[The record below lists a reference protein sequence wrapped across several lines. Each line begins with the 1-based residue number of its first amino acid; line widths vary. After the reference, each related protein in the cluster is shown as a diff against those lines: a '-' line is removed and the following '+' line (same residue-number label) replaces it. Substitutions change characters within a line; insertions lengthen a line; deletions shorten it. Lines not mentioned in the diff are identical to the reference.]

1 MTTTKVFSRQDKD
14 ISTASL
20 LTSRRVE
27 YKDIDLSFAAKP
39 NGELYVKKDASAVVQ
54 AIKNLIQTNHF
65 EKPFLPKFGGN
76 IREFLFELAYDD
88 IKGDIKNNIIRAI
101 QTYEP
106 RAQLIDVFVSG
117 DLDAGS
123 VVVKITF
130 YVRNAQ
136 QPIELDV
143 ILKRNR

>member
-1 MTTTKVFSRQDKD
+1 MVTKAFSIEDGNLAVRS
-14 ISTASL
+14 IATARDRLYS
-20 LTSRRVE
+20 
-27 YKDIDLSFAAKP
+27 DIDLTFAAKVT
-39 NGELYVKKDASAVVQ
+39 GDVYKKTDAAAVKQ

-106 RAQLIDVFVSG
+106 RAKVL
-117 DLDAGS
+117 
-123 VVVKITF
+123 KIGVNT
-130 YVRNAQ
+130 RPDQNS
-136 QPIELDV
+136 LDV
-143 ILKRNR
+143 TLEFQVINTKEIVVFTTVISRLR